1 MRFTREEFMVKQQ
14 WQLFIGLLLSLVI
27 IVFAAM
33 NTVVVPVQL
42 GFGEFST
49 PLIIIVFVA
58 IFMGALLVSLLMTS
72 IIWKLRKNIK
82 QLKKEKEVLEA
93 KIEDEVSIRVAA
105 YLASSEVDQ
114 KEQQNYEEQ
123 QYEEEQNQMY

>member
-1 MRFTREEFMVKQQ
+1 MKQQ
-14 WQLFIGLLLSLVI
+14 WQLFVGLLLSLVI

-33 NTVVVPVQL
+33 NTVVVPIQL

-49 PLIIIVFVA
+49 PLIIIIFGA
-58 IFMGALLVSLLMTS
+58 IFMGAVLISLLMTS
-72 IIWKLRKNIK
+72 ILWKQKKTIK
-82 QLKKEKEVLEA
+82 QLKKEKDELEA

-114 KEQQNYEEQ
+114 KEQQAYEEQ
-123 QYEEEQNQMY
+123 LFEEERDQMY

>member
-1 MRFTREEFMVKQQ
+1 MKQQ
-14 WQLFIGLLLSLVI
+14 WQLFVGLLLSLVI

-49 PLIIIVFVA
+49 PLIIIIFGA
-58 IFMGALLVSLLMTS
+58 IFMGAVLISLLTTS
-72 IIWKLRKNIK
+72 ILWKQKKTIK
-82 QLKKEKEVLEA
+82 QLKKEKDQLDA

-114 KEQQNYEEQ
+114 KEQQNYEDQ
-123 QYEEEQNQMY
+123 LFEEERDQMY

>member
-1 MRFTREEFMVKQQ
+1 MKQQ
-14 WQLFIGLLLSLVI
+14 WQLFVGLLLSLVI

-49 PLIIIVFVA
+49 PLIIIIFGA
-58 IFMGALLVSLLMTS
+58 IFMGAVLISLLMTS
-72 IIWKLRKNIK
+72 ILWKQKKTIK
-82 QLKKEKEVLEA
+82 QLKKEKDELEA

-114 KEQQNYEEQ
+114 KEQQAYEEQ
-123 QYEEEQNQMY
+123 LFEEERDQMY

>member
-1 MRFTREEFMVKQQ
+1 MKQQ
-14 WQLFIGLLLSLVI
+14 WQLFVGLLLSLVI

-49 PLIIIVFVA
+49 PLIIIIFGA
-58 IFMGALLVSLLMTS
+58 IFMGAVLISLLMTS
-72 IIWKLRKNIK
+72 ILWKQKKTIK
-82 QLKKEKEVLEA
+82 QLKKEKDELEA

-123 QYEEEQNQMY
+123 LFEEERDQMY

>member
-1 MRFTREEFMVKQQ
+1 MKQQ
-14 WQLFIGLLLSLVI
+14 WQLFVGLLLSLVI

-33 NTVVVPVQL
+33 NTVVVPIQL

-49 PLIIIVFVA
+49 PLIIIIFGA
-58 IFMGALLVSLLMTS
+58 IFMGAVLISLLTTS
-72 IIWKLRKNIK
+72 ILWKQKKTIK
-82 QLKKEKEVLEA
+82 QLKKEKDQLEA

-114 KEQQNYEEQ
+114 KEQQNYEDQ
-123 QYEEEQNQMY
+123 LFEEERDQMY

>member
-1 MRFTREEFMVKQQ
+1 MKQQ
-14 WQLFIGLLLSLVI
+14 WQLFVGLLLSLVI

-49 PLIIIVFVA
+49 PLIIIIFGA
-58 IFMGALLVSLLMTS
+58 IFMGAVLISLLTTS
-72 IIWKLRKNIK
+72 ILWKQKKTIK
-82 QLKKEKEVLEA
+82 QLKKEKDQLEA

-114 KEQQNYEEQ
+114 KEQQNYEDQ
-123 QYEEEQNQMY
+123 LFEEERDQMY

>member
-1 MRFTREEFMVKQQ
+1 MKQQ
-14 WQLFIGLLLSLVI
+14 WQLFVGLLLSLVI

-49 PLIIIVFVA
+49 PLIIIIFGA
-58 IFMGALLVSLLMTS
+58 IFMGAVLISLLMTS
-72 IIWKLRKNIK
+72 ILWKQKKTIK
-82 QLKKEKEVLEA
+82 QLKKEKDQLEA

-114 KEQQNYEEQ
+114 KEQQNYEDQ
-123 QYEEEQNQMY
+123 LFEEERDQMY

>member
-1 MRFTREEFMVKQQ
+1 MKQQ
-14 WQLFIGLLLSLVI
+14 WQLFVGLLLSLVI

-49 PLIIIVFVA
+49 PLIIIIFGA
-58 IFMGALLVSLLMTS
+58 IFMGAVLISLLTTS
-72 IIWKLRKNIK
+72 ILWKQKKTIK
-82 QLKKEKEVLEA
+82 QLKKEKDQLEA

-123 QYEEEQNQMY
+123 LFEEERDQMY

>member
-1 MRFTREEFMVKQQ
+1 MKQQ
-14 WQLFIGLLLSLVI
+14 WQLFVGLLLSLVI

-49 PLIIIVFVA
+49 PLIIIIFGA
-58 IFMGALLVSLLMTS
+58 IFMGAVLISLLTTS
-72 IIWKLRKNIK
+72 ILWKQKKTIK
-82 QLKKEKEVLEA
+82 QLKKEKDQLEA

-114 KEQQNYEEQ
+114 KEQQAYEEQ
-123 QYEEEQNQMY
+123 LFEEERDQMY

>member
-1 MRFTREEFMVKQQ
+1 MKQQ
-14 WQLFIGLLLSLVI
+14 WQLFVGLLLSLVI

-49 PLIIIVFVA
+49 PLIIIIFVA
-58 IFMGALLVSLLMTS
+58 IFMGAVLISLLMMS
-72 IIWKLRKNIK
+72 ILWKQKKTIK
-82 QLKKEKEVLEA
+82 QLKKEKDELEA

-114 KEQQNYEEQ
+114 KEQQNYEDQ
-123 QYEEEQNQMY
+123 LFEEERDQMY

>member
-1 MRFTREEFMVKQQ
+1 MKQQ
-14 WQLFIGLLLSLVI
+14 WQLFVGLLLSLVI

-49 PLIIIVFVA
+49 PLIIIIFGA
-58 IFMGALLVSLLMTS
+58 IFMGAVLISLLMTS
-72 IIWKLRKNIK
+72 ILWKQKKTIK
-82 QLKKEKEVLEA
+82 KLEKEKDELEA

-114 KEQQNYEEQ
+114 KEQQAYEEQ
-123 QYEEEQNQMY
+123 LFEEERDQMY

>member
-1 MRFTREEFMVKQQ
+1 MKQQ
-14 WQLFIGLLLSLVI
+14 WQLFVGLLLSLVI

-49 PLIIIVFVA
+49 PLIIIIFGA
-58 IFMGALLVSLLMTS
+58 IFMGAVLISLLMTS
-72 IIWKLRKNIK
+72 ILWKQKKTIK
-82 QLKKEKEVLEA
+82 KLKKEKDELEA

-114 KEQQNYEEQ
+114 KEQQAYEEQ
-123 QYEEEQNQMY
+123 LFEEERDQMY